1 MLIDWF
7 TVIAQIINFLVLIAL
22 LKRFLY
28 GRIIKAMNQREE
40 KIASRLEEAEKER
53 KEAERE
59 AETHRKKNEELDEKR
74 DEMLSQAKEEVEVK
88 RKELMKRAR
97 DEVDHIQARWR
108 EAIQREKDSFLQDL
122 RERAGKQV
130 YTIARRALADLAN
143 VNLEQRM
150 IDIFIE
156 RIVELD
162 EKKQKAILESIEKGD
177 HGVVINSAF
186 EVPTNAQQRI
196 TRAVKEHIDGGI
208 NVEYRT
214 SSEMILGIEL
224 KTRGHKIAWSV
235 NNYLDSLEES
245 ISQALTVETTEAEQD
260 QKPRLNKP
268 KKQKRQRGK
277 RKNGQREKES

>member
-28 GRIIKAMNQREE
+28 GRIIKAMDQREE
-40 KIASRLEEAEKER
+40 KIVSRLAEAEKNR

-59 AETHRKKNEELDEKR
+59 AETYRKKNRELDEKHQ
-74 DEMLSQAKEEVEVK
+74 EMFSQAKANVEAK
-88 RKELMKRAR
+88 RKDLMKKAR
-97 DEVDHIQARWR
+97 DEVDLTRARWH
-108 EAIQREKDSFLQDL
+108 EAVSREKDSFLRDL
-122 RERAGKQV
+122 RQRAGRQV
-130 YTIARRALADLAN
+130 YTIARRAVADLAN
-143 VNLEQRM
+143 ANLEQRM
-150 IDIFIE
+150 IDVFIE
-156 RIVELD
+156 RIVKLD
-162 EKKQKAILESIEKGD
+162 KEKRKAIVESIKKAD
-177 HGVVINSAF
+177 HEVVINSAF

-196 TRAVKEHIDGGI
+196 TKAVKKHIDGGI
-208 NVEYRT
+208 NAEYRI
-214 SSEMILGIEL
+214 SSDMILGIEL

-235 NNYLDSLEES
+235 DNYLDSLEES